1 MMKST
6 PPLAIRSWRR
16 FVAIAGLLIVALV
29 AMIGCSSASSDEP
42 AKADEPTT
50 RVIETEKGSVT
61 VPASA
66 ERIVVLSG
74 GLAGYLYALDA
85 PVVATDTRVLGVT
98 NLDGGFPPAW
108 AADAKAQGT
117 KELPAGEQLNIEAVA
132 AAAPDL
138 IIGGGQGVTSVQA
151 EELYDQLTA
160 IAPTVLVPRTVAAW
174 DKQLEIVADA
184 AGRSDQVPALMD
196 AYDAK
201 VKEVKG
207 KITVPEGNVVYI
219 LSLANNKPYLVPPT
233 AALPAMLAELG
244 FKADDVMTKAGNPQ
258 LFGSGDSF
266 EVSPEMLSQVADAP
280 VAFVIPVSGRPMAEL
295 ATDPLYSQLP
305 SFKAG
310 TTFEL
315 PATSYRPDYDGAMAT
330 LDLIGQTFA

>member
-1 MMKST
+1 MKST
-6 PPLAIRSWRR
+6 PPLAVRSRR
-16 FVAIAGLLIVALV
+16 RVTAITVLLIA
-29 AMIGCSSASSDEP
+29 AMIAMVGCSSDANDEK
-42 AKADEPTT
+42 KADEPTT
-50 RVIETEKGSVT
+50 RVVETEKGPVT

-108 AADAKAQGT
+108 SDAAKAQGT
-117 KELPAGEQLNIEAVA
+117 KELPAGEQLSIEAVA
-132 AAAPDL
+132 AAEPDL
-138 IIGGGQGVTSVQA
+138 IIGGGQGVTAVQA
-151 EELYDQLTA
+151 AELYDQLTA

-184 AGRSDQVPALMD
+184 TGRSDQVPALMS
-196 AYDAK
+196 AYDDK
-201 VKEVKG
+201 VDEVKG

-219 LSLANNKPYLVPPT
+219 LSVASGKPFLVPPT
-233 AALPAMLAELG
+233 AALPAMLTELG
-244 FKADDVMTKAGNPQ
+244 FTADDVMAKAGNPQ

-266 EVSPEMLSQVADAP
+266 EVSPELLSQAADAP
-280 VAFVIPVSGRPMAEL
+280 VAFVLPASGRPMSEL

-310 TTFEL
+310 KNFEL
-315 PATSYRPDYDGAMAT
+315 PATSYRPDYDGAMST
-330 LDLIGQTFA
+330 LDLIGQMFA

>member
-1 MMKST
+1 MKST
-6 PPLAIRSWRR
+6 PPFATRSRR
-16 FVAIAGLLIVALV
+16 RPAAIAGLMIVALM
-29 AMIGCSSASSDEP
+29 AMVGCSSASSDEP

-50 RVIETEKGSVT
+50 RVVQTDKGAVT

-98 NLDGGFPPAW
+98 NLEGGFPPAW
-108 AADAKAQGT
+108 SDAAKKQGT
-117 KELPAGEQLNIEAVA
+117 TELPAGEQLSVEAVA
-132 AAAPDL
+132 AANPDL

-151 EELYDQLTA
+151 EELYDKLTA

-184 AGRSDQVPALMD
+184 AGRSDQVPALMA

-201 VKEVKG
+201 VKDVKG
-207 KITVPEGNVVYI
+207 KIKIPAGNVVYI

-233 AALPAMLAELG
+233 AALPAMLSELG
-244 FKADDVMTKAGNPQ
+244 FVADDVMTKAGNPQ

-266 EVSPEMLSQVADAP
+266 EVSPELLSQVADAP

-295 ATDPLYSQLP
+295 AADPLYSQLP

-330 LDLIGQTFA
+330 LDLIGQTFG

>member
-1 MMKST
+1 MKST

-29 AMIGCSSASSDEP
+29 AMIGCSSDSNDEP
-42 AKADEPTT
+42 TKAAEPTT

-108 AADAKAQGT
+108 ADAAKAQGT

-132 AAAPDL
+132 AAEPDL
-138 IIGGGQGVTSVQA
+138 IIGGGQGITSVQS

-160 IAPTVLVPRTVAAW
+160 IAPTVLVPKTVAAW

-184 AGRSDQVPALMD
+184 AGRSDQVPALMS
-196 AYDAK
+196 AYDDK

-207 KITVPEGNVVYI
+207 KIKVPEATSSTSSRSRATSRTSFRRRPRCPRCSPSSV
-219 LSLANNKPYLVPPT
+219 SRPT
-233 AALPAMLAELG
+233 TSWP
-244 FKADDVMTKAGNPQ
+244 
-258 LFGSGDSF
+258 
-266 EVSPEMLSQVADAP
+266 
-280 VAFVIPVSGRPMAEL
+280 R
-295 ATDPLYSQLP
+295 
-305 SFKAG
+305 
-310 TTFEL
+310 
-315 PATSYRPDYDGAMAT
+315 PATRSSSARVTRSRSARNCSRRSPM
-330 LDLIGQTFA
+330 LLSPL

>member
-29 AMIGCSSASSDEP
+29 AMIGCSSDSNDEP
-42 AKADEPTT
+42 TKAAEPTT
-50 RVIETEKGSVT
+50 RVIDTEKGSVT

-108 AADAKAQGT
+108 SDAAKAQGT

-132 AAAPDL
+132 AAEPDL
-138 IIGGGQGVTSVQA
+138 IIGGGQGITSVQA

-160 IAPTVLVPRTVAAW
+160 IAPTVLVPKTVANW

-184 AGRSDQVPALMD
+184 AGRSDKVPALIS
-196 AYDAK
+196 AYDDK

-207 KITVPEGNVVYI
+207 KIKVPEAT
-219 LSLANNKPYLVPPT
+219 SSTFSRSPT
-233 AALPAMLAELG
+233 
-244 FKADDVMTKAGNPQ
+244 TSRTSCRRRQRSPQ
-258 LFGSGDSF
+258 CSPSS
-266 EVSPEMLSQVADAP
+266 VS
-280 VAFVIPVSGRPMAEL
+280 RP
-295 ATDPLYSQLP
+295 
-305 SFKAG
+305 
-310 TTFEL
+310 TTSWPR
-315 PATSYRPDYDGAMAT
+315 PATRSSSARVTRSRSARNCSRRSPM
-330 LDLIGQTFA
+330 LLSPL

>member
-29 AMIGCSSASSDEP
+29 AMIGCSSDSNDEP
-42 AKADEPTT
+42 TKAAEPTT

-108 AADAKAQGT
+108 SDAAKAQGT

-132 AAAPDL
+132 AAEPDL
-138 IIGGGQGVTSVQA
+138 IIGGG
-151 EELYDQLTA
+151 
-160 IAPTVLVPRTVAAW
+160 
-174 DKQLEIVADA
+174 
-184 AGRSDQVPALMD
+184 
-196 AYDAK
+196 
-201 VKEVKG
+201 
-207 KITVPEGNVVYI
+207 
-219 LSLANNKPYLVPPT
+219 
-233 AALPAMLAELG
+233 
-244 FKADDVMTKAGNPQ
+244 
-258 LFGSGDSF
+258 
-266 EVSPEMLSQVADAP
+266 
-280 VAFVIPVSGRPMAEL
+280 
-295 ATDPLYSQLP
+295 
-305 SFKAG
+305 
-310 TTFEL
+310 
-315 PATSYRPDYDGAMAT
+315 
-330 LDLIGQTFA
+330 

>member
-1 MMKST
+1 MNST

-29 AMIGCSSASSDEP
+29 AMIGCSSDSNDEP
-42 AKADEPTT
+42 TKAAEPTT

-108 AADAKAQGT
+108 ADAAKAQGT

-132 AAAPDL
+132 AAEPDL
-138 IIGGGQGVTSVQA
+138 IIGGGQGITSVQS

-160 IAPTVLVPRTVAAW
+160 IAPTVLVPKTVAAW

-184 AGRSDQVPALMD
+184 AGRSDQVPALMS
-196 AYDAK
+196 AYEDK

-207 KITVPEGNVVYI
+207 KIKVPEGNVVYF
-219 LSLANNKPYLVPPT
+219 LSVSSNKPYLVPPT

-244 FKADDVMTKAGNPQ
+244 FKADDVMAKAGNPQ

-266 EVSPEMLSQVADAP
+266 EVSPELLSQVADAP

-315 PATSYRPDYDGAMAT
+315 PASSYRPDYDGAMAT